1 MASSLPA
8 APAAATRH
16 FADDLRQRSDTALA
30 ALLRAR
36 PDLAAPSPSTLRSL
50 AARASSRTSLERA
63 LARADALTL
72 QVLETV
78 LALEPVFRAPPES
91 RGSRG
96 VPERSEDT
104 SWGGGAGGQPL
115 PGPLSTEVVSW
126 ALGGSADDRPR
137 VEAAVRLAVEQ
148 ALLWDARP
156 GSDVE
161 GGVGPASTG
170 PGTGPT
176 AALDLRT
183 TPGLDELL
191 GPNPAGLGPHLD
203 PVPDGLAEAV
213 GRSLGSTPDRSETAA
228 ALDTLLAGAPPGA
241 RTILDALAWG
251 PPVGVVPPAGSRPR
265 DAVNWLV
272 TEHLLVRSDARH
284 VVMPRLVGLALRG
297 GHTHREPH
305 TRAPELQGRAVHTAT
320 VDAEAASAALEL
332 VRRVRVLRQY
342 WDGHPPSVLRAG
354 GLGVRDLRR
363 VAGQLETDE
372 RATAFVIEVAALAGL
387 VRDDG
392 DAPPSYVPTVTDWDD
407 LDDATRWARLVE
419 AWLASRRAPWLVGSR
434 DDKGALRAPLS
445 PDLQRP
451 WVPRLRNG
459 VLGVLAAGSAEDTV
473 LAPAPGAVVEVLT
486 WHTPRS
492 APPASAVE
500 GLLAE
505 AEWLGVTGAG
515 ALSTPGRALLPG
527 VAPLPAV
534 PDTHVTWVTHRS
546 DRSGVSR
553 PGDVAAALRAVLPHE
568 VDEILLQGD
577 LTGIV
582 PGRPTRELARLLE
595 RSTDIESRGAAT
607 TVRFSP
613 ASVTRALDQGE
624 TADGLLDELSHR
636 SPVPVPQ
643 PLDYL
648 VRDTARR
655 HGAVRVG
662 SASSYLRAADATV
675 LAGLEHDPTLVSL
688 GLVRLAPTVLAAS
701 VPAATL
707 HETLRSRGLVSA
719 LEGPDGQVLVA
730 RRGVTGRAMP
740 APRSAAA
747 IRMGSGSDVATR
759 TPDPEA
765 LVAELRAVETAA
777 RAGARARA
785 DAAEVARSVTTS
797 GGGIP
802 LRGYRV
808 VGSQLNRVSTPEAP
822 PDRTRP
828 LEPPAP
834 PAPTNGS
841 AAGTATPGAGPDNPQ
856 DDDPGTQHPA
866 DGLALL
872 RDALRDGSTVIVEV
886 AGHTGRLERRELKP
900 LNLDGGRLRAL
911 DPDREAELTIAVH
924 RIASVLPTSSTP

>member
-63 LARADALTL
+63 LARVDALTL
-72 QVLETV
+72 QVLEAV
-78 LALEPVFRAPPES
+78 LALEPVFRP
-91 RGSRG
+91 
-96 VPERSEDT
+96 VPERSGPREAQETPPDEAT
-104 SWGGGAGGQPL
+104 GTAPL
-115 PGPLSTEVVSW
+115 AGPLSVDVVTW
-126 ALGGSADDRPR
+126 ALGGSAEDLPR
-137 VEAAVRLAVEQ
+137 VVAAVGLAVEQ
-148 ALLWDARP
+148 ALLWDA
-156 GSDVE
+156 
-161 GGVGPASTG
+161 GGQHG
-170 PGTGPT
+170 

-183 TPGLDELL
+183 VPGLDELL

-203 PVPDGLAEAV
+203 PVPDGLPEAV
-213 GRSLGSTPDRSETAA
+213 GHALGSAPGRTETAV
-228 ALDTLLAGAPPGA
+228 ALDKLLAQAPPGA
-241 RTILDALAWG
+241 RAILDALAWG

-272 TEHLLVRSDARH
+272 TAHLLVRSDARH
-284 VVMPRLVGLALRG
+284 VVLPRLVGLALRD
-297 GHTHREPH
+297 GHTHREPR
-305 TRAPELQGRAVHTAT
+305 TLPPEPQGRAVHTTTA
-320 VDAEAASAALEL
+320 DAEAASAALEL
-332 VRRVRVLRQY
+332 VRRVRLLRQA
-342 WDGHPPSVLRAG
+342 WDENPPSVLRAG

-363 VAGQLETDE
+363 VATQLETDE
-372 RATAFVIEVAALAGL
+372 QATAFVVEVAALAGL

-407 LDDATRWARLVE
+407 LDDAARWARLVE
-419 AWLASRRAPWLVGSR
+419 AWLVSRRAPWLVGSR

-451 WVPRLRNG
+451 WVPRLRAG
-459 VLGVLAAGSAEDTV
+459 VLGVLAGEPAGDTV
-473 LAPAPGAVVEVLT
+473 VAPASEAVVEVLT

-492 APPASAVE
+492 IPPASAVE

-515 ALSTPGRALLPG
+515 ALSTPGRALVLSRPDG
-527 VAPLPAV
+527 SDAQVAPVNRASDPSGDGGPA
-534 PDTHVTWVTHRS
+534 
-546 DRSGVSR
+546 G
-553 PGDVAAALRAVLPHE
+553 ALRAVLPHE

-582 PGRPTRELARLLE
+582 PGRPSRDLARLLD
-595 RSTDIESRGAAT
+595 RSTDVESRGAAT

-624 TADGLLDELSHR
+624 TADGMLDELAHR

-643 PLDYL
+643 PLEYL
-648 VRDTARR
+648 IRDTARR

-662 SASSYLRAADATV
+662 AASSYLRAADATV
-675 LAGLEHDPTLVSL
+675 LAGLEHDPTLVGL
-688 GLVRLAPTVLAAS
+688 NLVRLAPTVLAAS

-707 HETLRSRGLVSA
+707 HEALRKRGLVSA
-719 LEGPDGQVLVA
+719 LEGSDGRVLVA
-730 RRGVTGRAMP
+730 RKGVTGRAMP

-747 IRMGSGSDVATR
+747 IRTGTGSDVAGR
-759 TPDPEA
+759 APDPEA
-765 LVAELRAVETAA
+765 LVAELRAVEDAA

-785 DAAEVARSVTTS
+785 DAAEVARSVATS
-797 GGGIP
+797 GGGVP
-802 LRGYRV
+802 MRGYRV
-808 VGSQLNRVSTPEAP
+808 VAGVPSTEPKREGPRPGALEPLAAADAPRLDRAVTPVPAIGTDP
-822 PDRTRP
+822 PD
-828 LEPPAP
+828 
-834 PAPTNGS
+834 
-841 AAGTATPGAGPDNPQ
+841 
-856 DDDPGTQHPA
+856 DDAGTQHPA

-924 RIASVLPTSSTP
+924 RIAAVLPTSPAP

>member
-16 FADDLRQRSDTALA
+16 FADDLRQRSDSALA

-72 QVLETV
+72 QVLEAV
-78 LALEPVFRAPPES
+78 LALEPVFSPRPDAA
-91 RGSRG
+91 GS
-96 VPERSEDT
+96 
-104 SWGGGAGGQPL
+104 PL
-115 PGPLSTEVVSW
+115 PGPLSTTVVTW
-126 ALGGSADDRPR
+126 ALGGSAEDRPR
-137 VEAAVRLAVEQ
+137 VEAAVQQAVEQ
-148 ALLWDARP
+148 ALLWDA
-156 GSDVE
+156 GTASDVE
-161 GGVGPASTG
+161 EAAPLDPGAAPAA
-170 PGTGPT
+170 P
-176 AALDLRT
+176 LDLRT
-183 TPGLDELL
+183 VPGLDELL
-191 GPNPAGLGPHLD
+191 GPNPAGLGPHVE
-203 PVPDGLAEAV
+203 PVPAGLSDAV
-213 GRSLGSTPDRSETAA
+213 GHTLGSGSESGSVADRSATVA
-228 ALDTLLAGAPPGA
+228 ALDALLTGAPPGVRA
-241 RTILDALAWG
+241 ILDALTWG
-251 PPVGVVPPAGSRPR
+251 PPVGVVPAAGTRPR

-272 TEHLLVRSDARH
+272 TQHLLIRSDARH
-284 VVMPRLVGLALRG
+284 VVLPRLVGLALRA
-297 GHTHREPH
+297 GHTHRAPS
-305 TRAPELQGRAVHTAT
+305 TRPPRPQGTAVQTAT
-320 VDAEAASAALEL
+320 ADAEAASAALEL
-332 VRRVRVLRQY
+332 VRRVRLLRQS
-342 WDGHPPSVLRAG
+342 WDDSPPSVLRAG

-363 VAGQLETDE
+363 VASQLETDE
-372 RATAFVIEVAALAGL
+372 RAAAFVIEIAALAGL

-392 DAPPSYVPTVTDWDD
+392 DAPPSYVPTVTGWDD

-419 AWLASRRAPWLVGSR
+419 AWLTSRRAPWLVGSR

-451 WVPRLRNG
+451 WVPRLRDG
-459 VLGVLAAGSAEDTV
+459 VLGVLTSEPAGDSV
-473 LAPAPGAVVEVLT
+473 LAPTPAALVEVLT

-492 APPASAVE
+492 VPPASAVE

-515 ALSTPGRALLPG
+515 ALSTPGRYVLDSSPG
-527 VAPLPAV
+527 IRLAE
-534 PDTHVTWVTHRS
+534 
-546 DRSGVSR
+546 
-553 PGDVAAALRAVLPHE
+553 ALRAVLPHE

-582 PGRPTRELARLLE
+582 PGRPSRELARLLE
-595 RSTDIESRGAAT
+595 RVTDIESRGAAT

-643 PLDYL
+643 PLEYL

-675 LAGLEHDPTLVSL
+675 LAGLEHDPTLV
-688 GLVRLAPTVLAAS
+688 GMNLVRLAPTVLAAS

-707 HETLRSRGLVSA
+707 HEALRNRGLVSA
-719 LEGPDGQVLVA
+719 LEGPDGRVLVI

-747 IRMGSGSDVATR
+747 IRMGAGSDVATR
-759 TPDPEA
+759 APDPEA
-765 LVAELRAVETAA
+765 LVADLRAVEVAA

-785 DAAEVARSVTTS
+785 DAAEVARSVTAS
-797 GGGIP
+797 DGIP

-808 VGSQLNRVSTPEAP
+808 VGRQSPAEPTP
-822 PDRTRP
+822 RP
-828 LEPPAP
+828 GSPLTAP
-834 PAPTNGS
+834 PAALTPAAPAAPAAPTAPPSTNG
-841 AAGTATPGAGPDNPQ
+841 AAP
-856 DDDPGTQHPA
+856 DDDAGTQHPA

-924 RIASVLPTSSTP
+924 RIASVLPTSSTK

>member
-8 APAAATRH
+8 APASATRH

-72 QVLETV
+72 QVLEAV
-78 LALEPVFRAPPES
+78 LALEPVFRAPP
-91 RGSRG
+91 G
-96 VPERSEDT
+96 P
-104 SWGGGAGGQPL
+104 GAL
-115 PGPLSTEVVSW
+115 GPEVVTR
-126 ALGGSADDRPR
+126 ALGGAVDDR
-137 VEAAVRLAVEQ
+137 AAVEEAVHLAVEH
-148 ALLWDARP
+148 ALLWDA
-156 GSDVE
+156 GE
-161 GGVGPASTG
+161 GTGPASS
-170 PGTGPT
+170 P
-176 AALDLRT
+176 DLRT
-183 TPGLDELL
+183 SPGLDELL
-191 GPNPAGLGPHLD
+191 GPNPAGLGPHID

-213 GRSLGSTPDRSETAA
+213 ARALGPAPASAGPTGTGA
-228 ALDTLLAGAPPGA
+228 ALDALLAEAPGGA
-241 RTILDALAWG
+241 RAILDALAWG
-251 PPVGVVPPAGSRPR
+251 PPVGVVPAAGTRPR

-272 TEHLLVRSDARH
+272 TAHLLVRSDARH
-284 VVMPRLVGLALRG
+284 VVLPRLVGLALRD
-297 GHTHREPH
+297 GHTHRAPR
-305 TRAPELQGRAVHTAT
+305 TRAPEPQGRSVPRATA
-320 VDAEAASAALEL
+320 DAEAASAALEL
-332 VRRVRVLRQY
+332 VRRVRVLRGS
-342 WDGHPPSVLRAG
+342 WDENPPSVLRAG

-363 VAGQLETDE
+363 LAAQLETDE
-372 RATAFVIEVAALAGL
+372 PGAAFVVEVAALAGL

-392 DAPPSYVPTVTDWDD
+392 EAPPSYVPTVTDWDD
-407 LDDATRWARLVE
+407 LDDAARWARLVE

-451 WVPRLRNG
+451 WVPRLRDS
-459 VLGVLAAGSAEDTV
+459 VLGVLAAGRDGENV
-473 LAPAPGAVVEVLT
+473 LAPTAGAVVDVLT

-492 APPASAVE
+492 VPPASAVE

-505 AEWLGVTGAG
+505 VEWLGVTGAG
-515 ALSTPGRALLPG
+515 ALSAPGRALLP
-527 VAPLPAV
+527 ADP
-534 PDTHVTWVTHRS
+534 
-546 DRSGVSR
+546 SR
-553 PGDVAAALRAVLPHE
+553 PADVAGALRAVLPHE

-582 PGRPTRELARLLE
+582 PGRPSRELARLLE
-595 RSTDIESRGAAT
+595 RAADVESRGAAT

-624 TADGLLDELSHR
+624 TADGLLDELAHR

-643 PLDYL
+643 PLEYL

-662 SASSYLRAADATV
+662 SASAYLRAADATV
-675 LAGLEHDPTLVSL
+675 LAGLEHDPSLVGL

-701 VPAATL
+701 VPAAAL
-707 HETLRSRGLVSA
+707 HEALRSRGLVSA
-719 LEGPDGQVLVA
+719 LEGPDGRVLVA

-759 TPDPEA
+759 APDPEA
-765 LVAELRAVETAA
+765 LVAELRAVESAA

-785 DAAEVARSVTTS
+785 DAAEVAHSVTTS

-808 VGSQLNRVSTPEAP
+808 VPGRPAGTGTAEEVTSGPAWQAP
-822 PDRTRP
+822 PR
-828 LEPPAP
+828 
-834 PAPTNGS
+834 PTNGS
-841 AAGTATPGAGPDNPQ
+841 LPVTPTAGAPSADRDPGPE
-856 DDDPGTQHPA
+856 DDDAGTQHPA

>member
-50 AARASSRTSLERA
+50 AARASSRASLERA

-72 QVLETV
+72 QILEAV
-78 LALEPVFRAPPES
+78 LALEPVLRPP
-91 RGSRG
+91 
-96 VPERSEDT
+96 
-104 SWGGGAGGQPL
+104 
-115 PGPLSTEVVSW
+115 PGPQAPQEVAERGADPSRMGRPLDADVVTW
-126 ALGGSADDRPR
+126 ALGGSPEDRAL
-137 VEAAVRLAVEQ
+137 VEPAVRSAVEQ
-148 ALLWDARP
+148 ALLWDA
-156 GSDVE
+156 GGE
-161 GGVGPASTG
+161 GGVSA
-170 PGTGPT
+170 
-176 AALDLRT
+176 DLRT
-183 TPGLDELL
+183 APGLDELL

-203 PVPDGLAEAV
+203 PVPDGLSEAV
-213 GRSLGSTPDRSETAA
+213 GHALRSAAGGSETAA
-228 ALDTLLAGAPPGA
+228 ALDALLAGAPPGA
-241 RTILDALAWG
+241 RAILDALAWG
-251 PPVGVVPPAGSRPR
+251 PPVGVVPPAGTRPR

-284 VVMPRLVGLALRG
+284 VVLPRLVGLALRD

-305 TRAPELQGRAVHTAT
+305 IRPPVPQGRAVPTAT

-332 VRRVRVLRQY
+332 VRRIRLLRQT
-342 WDGHPPSVLRAG
+342 WDESPPPVLRAG

-363 VAGQLETDE
+363 VATLLETDE
-372 RATAFVIEVAALAGL
+372 RATAFLVEVAALAGL

-392 DAPPSYVPTVTDWDD
+392 DTPPSYVPTVTDWDD
-407 LDDATRWARLVE
+407 LDDADRWAQLVE
-419 AWLASRRAPWLVGSR
+419 AWLSSRRAPWLVGSR

-459 VLGVLAAGSAEDTV
+459 VLEVLASDPAGDTV
-473 LAPAPGAVVEVLT
+473 LAPTTEAVVEVLT

-492 APPASAVE
+492 VPPASAVE

-515 ALSTPGRALLPG
+515 ALSTPGRTLLA
-527 VAPLPAV
+527 APSDV
-534 PDTHVTWVTHRS
+534 PDPQVTRVMTPAS
-546 DRSGVSR
+546 ETSAGG
-553 PGDVAAALRAVLPHE
+553 PAAALRAVLPHE

-582 PGRPTRELARLLE
+582 PGRPSRELARLLE

-624 TADGLLDELSHR
+624 TADGMLDELAHR

-643 PLDYL
+643 PLEYL
-648 VRDTARR
+648 IRDTARR

-662 SASSYLRAADATV
+662 TASSYLRAADATV
-675 LAGLEHDPTLVSL
+675 LAGLEHDPTLVGM

-707 HETLRSRGLVSA
+707 HESLRKRGLVSA
-719 LEGPDGQVLVA
+719 LEGPDGRVLVA

-747 IRMGSGSDVATR
+747 IRTGAGSDVGTR
-759 TPDPEA
+759 APDPEA
-765 LVAELRAVETAA
+765 LVAELRAVEDAA
-777 RAGARARA
+777 LAGARARA
-785 DAAEVARSVTTS
+785 DAAEVARAVSSS

-808 VGSQLNRVSTPEAP
+808 IGSVPHRAGTE
-822 PDRTRP
+822 RP
-828 LEPPAP
+828 RQGALEPL
-834 PAPTNGS
+834 S
-841 AAGTATPGAGPDNPQ
+841 AADEPALDRPPTPTATPGADLLDGDA
-856 DDDPGTQHPA
+856 GTQHPA

-911 DPDREAELTIAVH
+911 DPNREAELTIAVH

>member
-36 PDLAAPSPSTLRSL
+36 PDLATPSPSTLRSL

-72 QVLETV
+72 QVLEAV
-78 LALEPVFRAPPES
+78 LALEPVFRPLPES
-91 RGSRG
+91 RD
-96 VPERSEDT
+96 PQPD
-104 SWGGGAGGQPL
+104 AGGSPL
-115 PGPLSTEVVSW
+115 PGPLSTEVITW
-126 ALGGSADDRPR
+126 ALGGSPADRPR
-137 VEAAVRLAVEQ
+137 VEKAIHRAIEQ
-148 ALLWDARP
+148 ALLWDTR
-156 GSDVE
+156 
-161 GGVGPASTG
+161 GGYDAAPAA
-170 PGTGPT
+170 P
-176 AALDLRT
+176 LDLRT
-183 TPGLDELL
+183 VPGLDELL

-203 PVPDGLAEAV
+203 PVPEGLPDAV
-213 GRSLGSTPDRSETAA
+213 GHALGAAPDRTTTAA
-228 ALDTLLAGAPPGA
+228 ALNRLLAGAPPGA
-241 RTILDALAWG
+241 RAILDALAWG
-251 PPVGVVPPAGSRPR
+251 PPVGVVPAAGTRPR

-272 TEHLLVRSDARH
+272 TEHLLVRSNARH
-284 VVMPRLVGLALRG
+284 VVLPRMVGLVLRD
-297 GHTHREPH
+297 GHTHREPR
-305 TRAPELQGRAVHTAT
+305 TLPPEPQGRTVHTAT
-320 VDAEAASAALEL
+320 ADAEAASAALEL
-332 VRRVRVLRQY
+332 VRRVRLLRQS
-342 WDGHPPSVLRAG
+342 WDQNPPSVLRAG
-354 GLGVRDLRR
+354 GLGVRDLRK
-363 VAGQLETDE
+363 VAAQLETDE
-372 RATAFVIEVAALAGL
+372 RAAAFVVEVAALAGL

-407 LDDATRWARLVE
+407 LDDAARWARLVE

-459 VLGVLAAGSAEDTV
+459 VLRVLAAAPAGDTV
-473 LAPAPGAVVEVLT
+473 LAPTPEAVVEVLT

-492 APPASAVE
+492 VPPASAVE

-515 ALSTPGRALLPG
+515 ALSTPGRTLLPD
-527 VAPLPAV
+527 VSE
-534 PDTHVTWVTHRS
+534 TQVTPVTRTS
-546 DRSGVSR
+546 DRS
-553 PGDVAAALRAVLPHE
+553 PGDLAAALRAVLPHE

-582 PGRPTRELARLLE
+582 PGRPSRELARLLE
-595 RSTDIESRGAAT
+595 RATDIESRGAAT

-624 TADGLLDELSHR
+624 TADGMLDELAHR

-643 PLDYL
+643 PLEYL
-648 VRDTARR
+648 IRDTARR

-675 LAGLEHDPTLVSL
+675 LAGLEHDPTLVGL

-707 HETLRSRGLVSA
+707 HEALRNRGLVSA
-719 LEGPDGQVLVA
+719 LEGPDGRVLVA

-740 APRSAAA
+740 APRSASA
-747 IRMGSGSDVATR
+747 IRMGSAADAVTR
-759 TPDPEA
+759 TPDPET
-765 LVAELRAVETAA
+765 LVAELRAVEEAA

-785 DAAEVARSVTTS
+785 DAAEVAHSVTSS
-797 GGGIP
+797 GGGVP

-808 VGSQLNRVSTPEAP
+808 VGSRPRTEITAVEQLPGTRPSTSSGTPEP
-822 PDRTRP
+822 
-828 LEPPAP
+828 PPAANE
-834 PAPTNGS
+834 PAPAS
-841 AAGTATPGAGPDNPQ
+841 AESTGVETLDEDA
-856 DDDPGTQHPA
+856 GTQHPA

-872 RDALRDGSTVIVEV
+872 RDALRDGSTVIIEV
-886 AGHTGRLERRELKP
+886 AGHTGQLERRELKP

-911 DPDREAELTIAVH
+911 DPNREAELTIAVH

>member
-1 MASSLPA
+1 MDRPNFGPGNPRSIVRMASSLPA
-8 APAAATRH
+8 SPAAATRH

-72 QVLETV
+72 QVLEAV
-78 LALEPVFRAPPES
+78 LALEPVFRTLPDA
-91 RGSRG
+91 G
-96 VPERSEDT
+96 RS
-104 SWGGGAGGQPL
+104 PL
-115 PGPLSTEVVSW
+115 PGLLSTEVITW
-126 ALGGSADDRPR
+126 ALGGSTADRPL
-137 VEAAVRLAVEQ
+137 VEAAVHQAVEH
-148 ALLWDARP
+148 ALLWDT
-156 GSDVE
+156 S
-161 GGVGPASTG
+161 GGYDAGAD
-170 PGTGPT
+170 

-183 TPGLDELL
+183 VPGLDELL

-203 PVPDGLAEAV
+203 PVPDGLPEAV
-213 GRSLGSTPDRSETAA
+213 GHVLGSAPGRTETAA
-228 ALDTLLAGAPPGA
+228 ALDTLLTGAPPGA
-241 RTILDALAWG
+241 RAILDALAWG
-251 PPVGVVPPAGSRPR
+251 PPVGVVPAAGTRPR

-284 VVMPRLVGLALRG
+284 VVLPRMVGLALRD
-297 GHTHREPH
+297 GHTHRRPRTRPPEP
-305 TRAPELQGRAVHTAT
+305 QGRTVLTAT
-320 VDAEAASAALEL
+320 ADAEAASAALEL
-332 VRRVRVLRQY
+332 VRRVRLLRQS
-342 WDGHPPSVLRAG
+342 WDENPPSVLRAG

-363 VAGQLETDE
+363 VAVQLETDE
-372 RATAFVIEVAALAGL
+372 QATAFVVEVAALAGL

-407 LDDATRWARLVE
+407 LDDAARWTRLVE
-419 AWLASRRAPWLVGSR
+419 AWLVSRRAPWLVGSR

-459 VLGVLAAGSAEDTV
+459 VLGVLAPEPAGDTV
-473 LAPAPGAVVEVLT
+473 LAPTPEAVVEVLT

-492 APPASAVE
+492 VPPASAVG

-505 AEWLGVTGAG
+505 TEWLGVTGAG
-515 ALSTPGRALLPG
+515 ALSTPGRALVQGDP
-527 VAPLPAV
+527 
-534 PDTHVTWVTHRS
+534 
-546 DRSGVSR
+546 
-553 PGDVAAALRAVLPHE
+553 PGDPAAALRAVLPHE

-582 PGRPTRELARLLE
+582 PGRPSRELARLLE

-624 TADGLLDELSHR
+624 TADGMLDELAHR

-643 PLDYL
+643 PLEYL

-675 LAGLEHDPTLVSL
+675 LAGLEHDPTLVGL

-701 VPAATL
+701 VPAAAL
-707 HETLRSRGLVSA
+707 HEALRKRGLVSA
-719 LEGPDGQVLVA
+719 LEGPDGRVLVA

-740 APRSAAA
+740 APRSATA
-747 IRMGSGSDVATR
+747 IRMGSASDVATR
-759 TPDPEA
+759 APDPET
-765 LVAELRAVETAA
+765 LVAELRAVEEAA

-785 DAAEVARSVTTS
+785 DAAEVAHSVTAS

-808 VGSQLNRVSTPEAP
+808 VGSRPRAGITAVEQLSATPDVAPEPPTPE
-822 PDRTRP
+822 T
-828 LEPPAP
+828 EPAP
-834 PAPTNGS
+834 AGAPAS
-841 AAGTATPGAGPDNPQ
+841 ADTAGAEALDE
-856 DDDPGTQHPA
+856 DPGTQHPA

-872 RDALRDGSTVIVEV
+872 RDALRDGSTVIVEM

>member
-8 APAAATRH
+8 APAATTRH

-72 QVLETV
+72 QVLEAV
-78 LALEPVFRAPPES
+78 LALEPVFRAPP
-91 RGSRG
+91 
-96 VPERSEDT
+96 
-104 SWGGGAGGQPL
+104 GGADAGGPPL
-115 PGPLSTEVVSW
+115 PGPLSPEVVTW
-126 ALGGSADDRPR
+126 ALGGSADDRSL
-137 VEAAVRLAVEQ
+137 VEAAVHRAVEQ
-148 ALLWDARP
+148 ALLWD
-156 GSDVE
+156 
-161 GGVGPASTG
+161 GGPDADQGPDQG
-170 PGTGPT
+170 P
-176 AALDLRT
+176 DLRT
-183 TPGLDELL
+183 SPGLDELL
-191 GPNPAGLGPHLD
+191 GPNPAGLGPHVE

-213 GRSLGSTPDRSETAA
+213 GRSLGSAPGRAA
-228 ALDTLLAGAPPGA
+228 TDATLGTLLADAPGGA
-241 RTILDALAWG
+241 RAILDALAWG

-272 TEHLLVRSDARH
+272 TAHLLVRSDARH
-284 VVMPRLVGLALRG
+284 VVLPRLVGLALRG
-297 GHTHREPH
+297 GHTHRTPH
-305 TRAPELQGRAVHTAT
+305 TRPPEPQGRTVPTAT
-320 VDAEAASAALEL
+320 ADAEAASAALEL
-332 VRRVRVLRQY
+332 VRRVRLLRQS
-342 WDGHPPSVLRAG
+342 WDDSPSSVLRAG

-363 VAGQLETDE
+363 IAAQLEADE
-372 RATAFVIEVAALAGL
+372 PATAFVVEVAALAGL

-392 DAPPSYVPTVTDWDD
+392 EAPPSYVPTVTDWDD
-407 LDDATRWARLVE
+407 LDDAARWARLAG
-419 AWLASRRAPWLVGSR
+419 AWLTARRAPWLVGSR

-451 WVPRLRNG
+451 WVPRLRHS
-459 VLGVLAAGSAEDTV
+459 VLGVLAAARGADAV
-473 LAPAPGAVVEVLT
+473 LAPTPGAVVEVLT

-492 APPASAVE
+492 VPPASAVE

-515 ALSTPGRALLPG
+515 ALSAPGLALLEHDAPADGTAGGPG
-527 VAPLPAV
+527 AAEPP
-534 PDTHVTWVTHRS
+534 
-546 DRSGVSR
+546 
-553 PGDVAAALRAVLPHE
+553 DVAGVLRAVLPHE

-582 PGRPTRELARLLE
+582 PGRPSRELARLLE
-595 RSTDIESRGAAT
+595 RSTDVESRGAAT

-624 TADGLLDELSHR
+624 TADGLLDELAHR

-643 PLDYL
+643 PLEYL

-662 SASSYLRAADATV
+662 SASAYLRAADATV
-675 LAGLEHDPTLVSL
+675 LAGLEHDPSLAGL

-701 VPAATL
+701 VPAAAL
-707 HETLRSRGLVSA
+707 HEALRSRGLVSA
-719 LEGPDGQVLVA
+719 LEGPDGRVLVA

-747 IRMGSGSDVATR
+747 IRMGSAADVATR
-759 TPDPEA
+759 APDPEA
-765 LVAELRAVETAA
+765 LVAELRAVEAAA

-785 DAAEVARSVTTS
+785 DAAEVAHSVAPP
-797 GGGIP
+797 GPVP

-808 VGSQLNRVSTPEAP
+808 VS
-822 PDRTRP
+822 
-828 LEPPAP
+828 PAVP
-834 PAPTNGS
+834 VTADEVTV
-841 AAGTATPGAGPDNPQ
+841 TATAPGPPSAPEPAGPAGPAELL
-856 DDDPGTQHPA
+856 DDDAGTQHPA

-872 RDALRDGSTVIVEV
+872 RDALRDGSTVIIEV

-924 RIASVLPTSSTP
+924 RIASVLPTTTTP

>member
-72 QVLETV
+72 QVLEAV
-78 LALEPVFRAPPES
+78 LALEPVL
-91 RGSRG
+91 G
-96 VPERSEDT
+96 
-104 SWGGGAGGQPL
+104 PL
-115 PGPLSTEVVSW
+115 PGPLSTEVVTR
-126 ALGGSADDRPR
+126 ALGGSTADLPR
-137 VEAAVRLAVEQ
+137 VESAIHQTVEQ
-148 ALLWDARP
+148 ALLWNA
-156 GSDVE
+156 E
-161 GGVGPASTG
+161 GATP
-170 PGTGPT
+170 
-176 AALDLRT
+176 LDLRT
-183 TPGLDELL
+183 VPGLDELL

-203 PVPDGLAEAV
+203 PVPEGLTEAV
-213 GRSLGSTPDRSETAA
+213 GQALGAAPGRARTAA
-228 ALDTLLAGAPPGA
+228 ALDKLLAGAPPGA
-241 RTILDALAWG
+241 RAILDALAWG

-284 VVMPRLVGLALRG
+284 VVLPRMVGLALRD
-297 GHTHREPH
+297 GHTHREP
-305 TRAPELQGRAVHTAT
+305 RILPPEPQGRTVQTAT
-320 VDAEAASAALEL
+320 ADAEAASAALEL
-332 VRRVRVLRQY
+332 VRRVRLLRQS
-342 WDGHPPSVLRAG
+342 WDENPPSVLRAG
-354 GLGVRDLRR
+354 GLGVRDLRK
-363 VAGQLETDE
+363 VAAQLEADE
-372 RATAFVIEVAALAGL
+372 RATAFVVEVAALAGL

-407 LDDATRWARLVE
+407 LDDAARWARLVE

-459 VLGVLAAGSAEDTV
+459 VLGVLADAPAGDTV
-473 LAPAPGAVVEVLT
+473 LAPTPEAVVEVLT

-492 APPASAVE
+492 VPPASAVE

-515 ALSTPGRALLPG
+515 ALSTPGRALLAAG
-527 VAPLPAV
+527 
-534 PDTHVTWVTHRS
+534 S
-546 DRSGVSR
+546 
-553 PGDVAAALRAVLPHE
+553 DVAAELRAVLPHE

-582 PGRPTRELARLLE
+582 PGRPSRELARLLE
-595 RSTDIESRGAAT
+595 RATDIESRGAAT

-624 TADGLLDELSHR
+624 TADGMLDELAHR

-643 PLDYL
+643 PLEYL

-675 LAGLEHDPTLVSL
+675 LAGLEHDPTLSGL

-701 VPAATL
+701 VPAAAL
-707 HETLRSRGLVSA
+707 HEALRSRGLVSA
-719 LEGPDGQVLVA
+719 LEGPDGRVLVA

-747 IRMGSGSDVATR
+747 IRMGATADVATR
-759 TPDPEA
+759 TPDPET
-765 LVAELRAVETAA
+765 LVAELRAVEEAA

-785 DAAEVARSVTTS
+785 DAAEVARSVSTS

-808 VGSQLNRVSTPEAP
+808 VESRPRAGITSVEQLPGVPAASAPSTPTPADE
-822 PDRTRP
+822 
-828 LEPPAP
+828 PAP
-834 PAPTNGS
+834 APAATS
-841 AAGTATPGAGPDNPQ
+841 ADGADVEAL
-856 DDDPGTQHPA
+856 DEDAGTQHPA

-872 RDALRDGSTVIVEV
+872 RDALRDGSTVIIEV
-886 AGHTGRLERRELKP
+886 AGHTGKLERRELKP

>member
-63 LARADALTL
+63 LARSDALTL
-72 QVLETV
+72 QVLEAV
-78 LALEPVFRAPPES
+78 LALEPVFGLPSGPTDES
-91 RGSRG
+91 SGGS
-96 VPERSEDT
+96 
-104 SWGGGAGGQPL
+104 PL
-115 PGPLSTEVVSW
+115 AGPLSAAVVTW
-126 ALGGSADDRPR
+126 ALGGTAEDGPR
-137 VEAAVRLAVEQ
+137 VDAAVRRAVEQ
-148 ALLWDARP
+148 ALLWDA
-156 GSDVE
+156 
-161 GGVGPASTG
+161 GGEY
-170 PGTGPT
+170 GTT
-176 AALDLRT
+176 LDLRT
-183 TPGLDELL
+183 VPGLDELL

-203 PVPDGLAEAV
+203 PVPAGLTEAV
-213 GRSLGSTPDRSETAA
+213 GHALGSATGRAETAA
-228 ALDTLLAGAPPGA
+228 ALGALLTEAPPGA
-241 RTILDALAWG
+241 RAILDALAWG
-251 PPVGVVPPAGSRPR
+251 PPVGVVPPAGTRPR

-284 VVMPRLVGLALRG
+284 VVLPRLVGLALRD
-297 GHTHREPH
+297 GHTHREPR
-305 TRAPELQGRAVHTAT
+305 TLPPEPQGRAVPTAT
-320 VDAEAASAALEL
+320 ADAEAASAALEL
-332 VRRVRVLRQY
+332 VRRVRLLRQS
-342 WDGHPPSVLRAG
+342 WDESPPSVLRAG

-363 VAGQLETDE
+363 VAAQLETDE
-372 RATAFVIEVAALAGL
+372 RATAFVVEVAALAGL

-392 DAPPSYVPTVTDWDD
+392 EAPPSYVPTVTDWDE
-407 LDDATRWARLVE
+407 LDDAARWARLVE

-459 VLGVLAAGSAEDTV
+459 VLGVLAAEPSGGTV
-473 LAPAPGAVVEVLT
+473 LAPAPEDVVEVLT

-492 APPASAVE
+492 VPPAAAVE
-500 GLLAE
+500 GLLIE

-515 ALSTPGRALLPG
+515 ALSTPGRALLTEG
-527 VAPLPAV
+527 NDPAE
-534 PDTHVTWVTHRS
+534 
-546 DRSGVSR
+546 
-553 PGDVAAALRAVLPHE
+553 ALRAVLPHE

-582 PGRPTRELARLLE
+582 PGRPSRGLARLLE

-624 TADGLLDELSHR
+624 TADGMLDELAHR

-643 PLDYL
+643 PLEYL

-662 SASSYLRAADATV
+662 TASSYLRAADATV
-675 LAGLEHDPTLVSL
+675 LAGLEHDPTLVGL

-701 VPAATL
+701 VPAAAL
-707 HETLRSRGLVSA
+707 HEALRKRGLVSA
-719 LEGPDGQVLVA
+719 LEGPDGRVLVA

-747 IRMGSGSDVATR
+747 IRMGSVAASEVVDR
-759 TPDPEA
+759 APDPEA
-765 LVAELRAVETAA
+765 LVADLRAVEDAA

-785 DAAEVARSVTTS
+785 DAAEVARSVSTS

-808 VGSQLNRVSTPEAP
+808 VSAVPPSPEPSVA
-822 PDRTRP
+822 RP
-828 LEPPAP
+828 RQGALEPLAAADAPSLDRPVTPTPAI
-834 PAPTNGS
+834 
-841 AAGTATPGAGPDNPQ
+841 GADAL
-856 DDDPGTQHPA
+856 DEDPGTQHPA

-872 RDALRDGSTVIVEV
+872 RDALRDGTTVIVEV

>member
-16 FADDLRQRSDTALA
+16 FADDLRQRSDTALV

-63 LARADALTL
+63 LARVDALTL
-72 QVLETV
+72 QVLEAV
-78 LALEPVFRAPPES
+78 LALEPVFRRPPEPPGEAAS
-91 RGSRG
+91 AGS
-96 VPERSEDT
+96 
-104 SWGGGAGGQPL
+104 PL
-115 PGPLSTEVVSW
+115 AGPLSVDVVTW
-126 ALGGSADDRPR
+126 ALGGSAEDRPR
-137 VEAAVRLAVEQ
+137 VDAAVRRAVEQ
-148 ALLWDARP
+148 ALLWDA
-156 GSDVE
+156 
-161 GGVGPASTG
+161 GGEYG
-170 PGTGPT
+170 

-183 TPGLDELL
+183 VPGLDELL

-213 GRSLGSTPDRSETAA
+213 GQALGSAAPGRAETAV
-228 ALDTLLAGAPPGA
+228 ALDALLAEAPPGA
-241 RTILDALAWG
+241 RAILDALAWG

-284 VVMPRLVGLALRG
+284 VVLPRLVGLALRA
-297 GHTHREPH
+297 GHTHRRPRTVPPEP
-305 TRAPELQGRAVHTAT
+305 QGRAVQAATA
-320 VDAEAASAALEL
+320 DAEAASAALEL
-332 VRRVRVLRQY
+332 VRRVRLLRQS
-342 WDGHPPSVLRAG
+342 WDENPPSVLRAG

-363 VAGQLETDE
+363 VATQLETDE
-372 RATAFVIEVAALAGL
+372 PAAAFVVEVAALAGL

-392 DAPPSYVPTVTDWDD
+392 EAPPSYVPTVTDWDE
-407 LDDATRWARLVE
+407 LDDAARWARLVE

-459 VLGVLAAGSAEDTV
+459 VLGVLAAEPAGDTV
-473 LAPAPGAVVEVLT
+473 LAPTPEAVVEVLT

-492 APPASAVE
+492 VPPAAAVE
-500 GLLAE
+500 GLLTE

-515 ALSTPGRALLPG
+515 ALSTPGRALLA
-527 VAPLPAV
+527 APSDLPD
-534 PDTHVTWVTHRS
+534 PQVTRTTYA
-546 DRSGVSR
+546 SGGTSAGG
-553 PGDVAAALRAVLPHE
+553 PAEALRAVLPHE

-577 LTGIV
+577 LTGMV
-582 PGRPTRELARLLE
+582 PGRPSRELARLLE

-624 TADGLLDELSHR
+624 TADGMLDELAHR

-643 PLDYL
+643 PLEYL

-662 SASSYLRAADATV
+662 TASSYLRAADATV
-675 LAGLEHDPTLVSL
+675 LAGLEHDPTLVGL
-688 GLVRLAPTVLAAS
+688 NLVRLAPTVLAAS
-701 VPAATL
+701 VPAAAL
-707 HETLRSRGLVSA
+707 HEALRKRGLVSA
-719 LEGPDGQVLVA
+719 LEGPDGRVLVT

-747 IRMGSGSDVATR
+747 IRMGTSAASDVVER

-765 LVAELRAVETAA
+765 LVAELRAVEDAA

-785 DAAEVARSVTTS
+785 DAAEVARSVSTS

-808 VGSQLNRVSTPEAP
+808 VGAVPRPDVAADRPRQGALEPLSAADAPSLNRPVTRAAAP
-822 PDRTRP
+822 DADA
-828 LEPPAP
+828 L
-834 PAPTNGS
+834 
-841 AAGTATPGAGPDNPQ
+841 AG
-856 DDDPGTQHPA
+856 DPGTQHPA

-872 RDALRDGSTVIVEV
+872 RDALRDGSTVIVEM

>member
-16 FADDLRQRSDTALA
+16 FADDLRQRSDTALV

-36 PDLAAPSPSTLRSL
+36 PDLATPSPSTLRSL

-72 QVLETV
+72 QVLEAV
-78 LALEPVFRAPPES
+78 LALEPVYRASPDA
-91 RGSRG
+91 GS
-96 VPERSEDT
+96 
-104 SWGGGAGGQPL
+104 PL
-115 PGPLSTEVVSW
+115 PGSLTTEVVNW
-126 ALGGSADDRPR
+126 ALGGSAEDRPR

-148 ALLWDARP
+148 ALLWDTGP
-156 GSDVE
+156 GSDIE
-161 GGVGPASTG
+161 GGAGAGATPAE
-170 PGTGPT
+170 PV
-176 AALDLRT
+176 DLRT
-183 TPGLDELL
+183 APGLDELL

-203 PVPDGLAEAV
+203 PVPGGLAEAV
-213 GRSLGSTPDRSETAA
+213 GYALGSESGRTRTAP
-228 ALDTLLAGAPPGA
+228 ALDALLAEAPPGA
-241 RTILDALAWG
+241 RAILDALAWG

-272 TEHLLVRSDARH
+272 TANLLVRSDARH
-284 VVMPRLVGLALRG
+284 VVMTRLVGLALRG
-297 GHTHREPH
+297 GHTHREPR
-305 TRAPELQGRAVHTAT
+305 TRPPEPEGRTVLAVTA
-320 VDAEAASAALEL
+320 DAEAASAALEL
-332 VRRVRVLRQY
+332 VRRVRVLRQS
-342 WDGHPPSVLRAG
+342 WDANPPSVLRAG

-363 VAGQLETDE
+363 VAAQLETDE
-372 RATAFVIEVAALAGL
+372 RATAFVVEVAALAGL

-392 DAPPSYVPTVTDWDD
+392 EAPPSYVPTVTDWDD
-407 LDDATRWARLVE
+407 LDDAARWARLVE

-434 DDKGALRAPLS
+434 DDKGALRPPLS

-459 VLGVLAAGSAEDTV
+459 VLGVLAAGPAGDTV
-473 LAPAPGAVVEVLT
+473 LAPTPAAVVDVLT
-486 WHTPRS
+486 WHTPR
-492 APPASAVE
+492 AVPPASAVE

-515 ALSTPGRALLPG
+515 ALSTPGRALLRIPHDEPH
-527 VAPLPAV
+527 A
-534 PDTHVTWVTHRS
+534 
-546 DRSGVSR
+546 
-553 PGDVAAALRAVLPHE
+553 PGDAAAALRAVLPHE

-582 PGRPTRELARLLE
+582 PGRPSRELARLLE

-613 ASVTRALDQGE
+613 ASVTRALDHGE

-643 PLDYL
+643 PLEYL

-701 VPAATL
+701 VPAAAL
-707 HETLRSRGLVSA
+707 HEILRSRGLVSA
-719 LEGPDGQVLVA
+719 LEGPDGRVLVA
-730 RRGVTGRAMP
+730 RRGVLGRAMP

-747 IRMGSGSDVATR
+747 IRTGSGSDIATR
-759 TPDPEA
+759 APDPEA
-765 LVAELRAVETAA
+765 LVAELRAVEAAA

-785 DAAEVARSVTTS
+785 DAAEVARSVSTS

-808 VGSQLNRVSTPEAP
+808 VAGRPGRTEITEVEQLTGTPVAP
-822 PDRTRP
+822 ERP
-828 LEPPAP
+828 TPTPA
-834 PAPTNGS
+834 S
-841 AAGTATPGAGPDNPQ
+841 AAPASADGPVVEALE
-856 DDDPGTQHPA
+856 DDPGTQHPA

>member
-1 MASSLPA
+1 MDRPNFGPGNPRSIVRMASSLPA

-63 LARADALTL
+63 LARSDALTL
-72 QVLETV
+72 QVLEAV
-78 LALEPVFRAPPES
+78 LALEPVFRLPSGPPEE
-91 RGSRG
+91 GS
-96 VPERSEDT
+96 
-104 SWGGGAGGQPL
+104 GGSPL
-115 PGPLSTEVVSW
+115 AGPLSAEVVTW
-126 ALGGSADDRPR
+126 ALGGSAEDRPR
-137 VEAAVRLAVEQ
+137 VDAAVRRAVEH
-148 ALLWDARP
+148 ALLWDA
-156 GSDVE
+156 
-161 GGVGPASTG
+161 GGEY
-170 PGTGPT
+170 GTT
-176 AALDLRT
+176 LDLRT
-183 TPGLDELL
+183 VPGLDELL

-203 PVPDGLAEAV
+203 PVPAGLTEAV
-213 GRSLGSTPDRSETAA
+213 GHALGSATGRTETAA
-228 ALDTLLAGAPPGA
+228 ALGSLLTEAPPGA
-241 RTILDALAWG
+241 RAILDALAWG
-251 PPVGVVPPAGSRPR
+251 PPVGVVPPAGTRPR

-284 VVMPRLVGLALRG
+284 VVLPRLVGLALRD
-297 GHTHREPH
+297 GHTHREPR
-305 TRAPELQGRAVHTAT
+305 TLPPEPHGRAVATAT
-320 VDAEAASAALEL
+320 ADAEAASAALEL
-332 VRRVRVLRQY
+332 VRRVRLLRQS
-342 WDGHPPSVLRAG
+342 WDESPPSVLRAG

-363 VAGQLETDE
+363 VAAQLETDE
-372 RATAFVIEVAALAGL
+372 QATAFVVEVAALAGL

-392 DAPPSYVPTVTDWDD
+392 EAPPSYVPTVTDWDD
-407 LDDATRWARLVE
+407 LDDAARWARLAE

-459 VLGVLAAGSAEDTV
+459 VLGVLAAEPAGGTV
-473 LAPAPGAVVEVLT
+473 LAPAPEDVVEVLT

-492 APPASAVE
+492 VPPATAVE
-500 GLLAE
+500 GLLVE
-505 AEWLGVTGAG
+505 ADWLGVTGAG
-515 ALSTPGRALLPG
+515 ALSTPGRALITSEDG
-527 VAPLPAV
+527 
-534 PDTHVTWVTHRS
+534 
-546 DRSGVSR
+546 
-553 PGDVAAALRAVLPHE
+553 PGDAPAEALRAVLPHE

-582 PGRPTRELARLLE
+582 PGRPSRGLARLLE

-624 TADGLLDELSHR
+624 TADGMLDELAHR

-643 PLDYL
+643 PLEYL

-662 SASSYLRAADATV
+662 TASSYLRAADATV
-675 LAGLEHDPTLVSL
+675 LAGLEHDPTLVGL

-701 VPAATL
+701 VPAAAL
-707 HETLRSRGLVSA
+707 HEALRKRGLVSA
-719 LEGPDGQVLVA
+719 LEGPDGRVLVA

-747 IRMGSGSDVATR
+747 IRMGAAASAEVVDR

-765 LVAELRAVETAA
+765 LVADLRAVEGAA

-785 DAAEVARSVTTS
+785 DAAEVARSVSTS

-808 VGSQLNRVSTPEAP
+808 VSAVPPRPEPSA
-822 PDRTRP
+822 DRPRP
-828 LEPPAP
+828 GALEPLAAADAP
-834 PAPTNGS
+834 SLDRPVTS
-841 AAGTATPGAGPDNPQ
+841 AAAVDAGALEE
-856 DDDPGTQHPA
+856 DPGTQHPA

-872 RDALRDGSTVIVEV
+872 RDALRDGTTVIVEV

>member
-91 RGSRG
+91 QGPRE
-96 VPERSEDT
+96 VPERSDHT
-104 SWGGGAGGQPL
+104 PPGAGTGGPP

-126 ALGGSADDRPR
+126 ALGGSAEDRPR

-156 GSDVE
+156 GPDVE
-161 GGVGPASTG
+161 DGETSAG
-170 PGTGPT
+170 PGT
-176 AALDLRT
+176 ALVAPVDLRT

-203 PVPDGLAEAV
+203 PVPEGLTEAV
-213 GRSLGSTPDRSETAA
+213 RRSLGSAPGPGETAA

-284 VVMPRLVGLALRG
+284 VVLPRLVGLALRG
-297 GHTHREPH
+297 GHTHRQPH
-305 TRAPELQGRAVHTAT
+305 TQAPGLQGRTVRTAT

-332 VRRVRVLRQY
+332 VRRVRVLRQF
-342 WDGHPPSVLRAG
+342 WDGQPPSVLRAG

-363 VAGQLETDE
+363 VAAQLEADE

-459 VLGVLAAGSAEDTV
+459 VLGVLAAGSAEETV

-492 APPASAVE
+492 VPPASAVE

-515 ALSTPGRALLPG
+515 ALSTPGRALLP
-527 VAPLPAV
+527 V
-534 PDTHVTWVTHRS
+534 PPDQPQV
-546 DRSGVSR
+546 
-553 PGDVAAALRAVLPHE
+553 PGAIAAALRAVLPHE

-624 TADGLLDELSHR
+624 TADGLLDELAHR

-747 IRMGSGSDVATR
+747 IRMGSVSDVATR

-785 DAAEVARSVTTS
+785 DAAEVAHSVTAT

-808 VGSQLNRVSTPEAP
+808 VGSRLNRVSTAEVPPGPTGPPE
-822 PDRTRP
+822 
-828 LEPPAP
+828 P
-834 PAPTNGS
+834 PAPTNG
-841 AAGTATPGAGPDNPQ
+841 AAARGATPGESPAVSPGVDPE

>member
-1 MASSLPA
+1 MDRPNSGPGNPRSIVRMASSLPA

-63 LARADALTL
+63 LARSDALTL
-72 QVLETV
+72 QVLEAV
-78 LALEPVFRAPPES
+78 LALEPVFRLPSEPPDES
-91 RGSRG
+91 PGGS
-96 VPERSEDT
+96 
-104 SWGGGAGGQPL
+104 PL
-115 PGPLSTEVVSW
+115 AGPLSAEVVTW
-126 ALGGSADDRPR
+126 ALGGSAEDGPR
-137 VEAAVRLAVEQ
+137 VDAAVRRAVEQ
-148 ALLWDARP
+148 ALLWDA
-156 GSDVE
+156 
-161 GGVGPASTG
+161 GGEY
-170 PGTGPT
+170 GTT
-176 AALDLRT
+176 LDLRT
-183 TPGLDELL
+183 VPGLDELL

-203 PVPDGLAEAV
+203 PVPAGLTEAV
-213 GRSLGSTPDRSETAA
+213 GHAFGSATGRTGTTAA
-228 ALDTLLAGAPPGA
+228 LGALLTGAPPGA
-241 RTILDALAWG
+241 RAILDALAWG
-251 PPVGVVPPAGSRPR
+251 PPVGVVPPAGTRPR

-284 VVMPRLVGLALRG
+284 VVLPRLVGLALRDG
-297 GHTHREPH
+297 RTHREPR
-305 TRAPELQGRAVHTAT
+305 TLPPEPRGRAVATAT
-320 VDAEAASAALEL
+320 ADAEAASAALEL
-332 VRRVRVLRQY
+332 VRRVRLLRQS
-342 WDGHPPSVLRAG
+342 WDESPPSVLRTG
-354 GLGVRDLRR
+354 GLGVRELRR
-363 VAGQLETDE
+363 VAAQLETDE
-372 RATAFVIEVAALAGL
+372 RATAFVVEVAALAGL

-392 DAPPSYVPTVTDWDD
+392 EAPPSYVPTVTDWDD
-407 LDDATRWARLVE
+407 LDDAARWARLVE

-459 VLGVLAAGSAEDTV
+459 VLGVLAAEPTGDTV
-473 LAPAPGAVVEVLT
+473 LAPAPEDVVEVLT

-492 APPASAVE
+492 VPPATAVE
-500 GLLAE
+500 GLLIE

-515 ALSTPGRALLPG
+515 ALSTPGRALLTEG
-527 VAPLPAV
+527 DDPAE
-534 PDTHVTWVTHRS
+534 
-546 DRSGVSR
+546 
-553 PGDVAAALRAVLPHE
+553 ALRAVLPHE

-582 PGRPTRELARLLE
+582 PGRPSRGLARLLE

-624 TADGLLDELSHR
+624 TADGMLDELAHR

-643 PLDYL
+643 PLEYL

-662 SASSYLRAADATV
+662 TASSYLRAADATV
-675 LAGLEHDPTLVSL
+675 LAGLEHDPTLVGL

-701 VPAATL
+701 VPAAAL
-707 HETLRSRGLVSA
+707 HEALRKRGLVSA
-719 LEGPDGQVLVA
+719 LEGPDGRVLVA

-747 IRMGSGSDVATR
+747 IRMGAGTPSEVVDR

-765 LVAELRAVETAA
+765 LVADLRAVEEAA

-785 DAAEVARSVTTS
+785 DAAEVARSVSTS

-808 VGSQLNRVSTPEAP
+808 VSAVPPRPEPSADQP
-822 PDRTRP
+822 RP
-828 LEPPAP
+828 GALEPLAAADAP
-834 PAPTNGS
+834 SLDRPVTT
-841 AAGTATPGAGPDNPQ
+841 AAAVDAGALEE
-856 DDDPGTQHPA
+856 DPGTQHPA

-872 RDALRDGSTVIVEV
+872 RDALRDGTTVIVEV

>member
-1 MASSLPA
+1 
-8 APAAATRH
+8 
-16 FADDLRQRSDTALA
+16 
-30 ALLRAR
+30 
-36 PDLAAPSPSTLRSL
+36 
-50 AARASSRTSLERA
+50 
-63 LARADALTL
+63 
-72 QVLETV
+72 
-78 LALEPVFRAPPES
+78 
-91 RGSRG
+91 
-96 VPERSEDT
+96 
-104 SWGGGAGGQPL
+104 
-115 PGPLSTEVVSW
+115 
-126 ALGGSADDRPR
+126 
-137 VEAAVRLAVEQ
+137 
-148 ALLWDARP
+148 
-156 GSDVE
+156 
-161 GGVGPASTG
+161 
-170 PGTGPT
+170 
-176 AALDLRT
+176 
-183 TPGLDELL
+183 
-191 GPNPAGLGPHLD
+191 
-203 PVPDGLAEAV
+203 
-213 GRSLGSTPDRSETAA
+213 
-228 ALDTLLAGAPPGA
+228 
-241 RTILDALAWG
+241 
-251 PPVGVVPPAGSRPR
+251 
-265 DAVNWLV
+265 
-272 TEHLLVRSDARH
+272 
-284 VVMPRLVGLALRG
+284 
-297 GHTHREPH
+297 
-305 TRAPELQGRAVHTAT
+305 
-320 VDAEAASAALEL
+320 
-332 VRRVRVLRQY
+332 
-342 WDGHPPSVLRAG
+342 
-354 GLGVRDLRR
+354 
-363 VAGQLETDE
+363 
-372 RATAFVIEVAALAGL
+372 
-387 VRDDG
+387 
-392 DAPPSYVPTVTDWDD
+392 
-407 LDDATRWARLVE
+407 
-419 AWLASRRAPWLVGSR
+419 VGSR

-473 LAPAPGAVVEVLT
+473 LAPTPGAVVEVLT

-492 APPASAVE
+492 VPPASAIE

-515 ALSTPGRALLPG
+515 ALSTPGRALLPT
-527 VAPLPAV
+527 P
-534 PDTHVTWVTHRS
+534 PDQPHA
-546 DRSGVSR
+546 
-553 PGDVAAALRAVLPHE
+553 PGDIAAALRAVLPHE

-747 IRMGSGSDVATR
+747 IRMGSASDVATR
-759 TPDPEA
+759 APDPEA

-797 GGGIP
+797 GGSIP

-808 VGSQLNRVSTPEAP
+808 VGSRLNRVSTAEVPAEP
-822 PDRTRP
+822 TGP
-828 LEPPAP
+828 LELL
-834 PAPTNGS
+834 APTNGS
-841 AAGTATPGAGPDNPQ
+841 AARGATPGESPAVSRGVDPE

-872 RDALRDGSTVIVEV
+872 RDALRDGSTVIVEM

>member
-16 FADDLRQRSDTALA
+16 FADDLRQRSDTALV

-36 PDLAAPSPSTLRSL
+36 PDLATPSPSTLRSL

-72 QVLETV
+72 QVLEAV
-78 LALEPVFRAPPES
+78 LALEPVYRASP
-91 RGSRG
+91 GSRG
-96 VPERSEDT
+96 
-104 SWGGGAGGQPL
+104 L
-115 PGPLSTEVVSW
+115 PGSLTTEVVNW
-126 ALGGSADDRPR
+126 ALGGSAEDRPR

-148 ALLWDARP
+148 ALLWDTSPR
-156 GSDVE
+156 SDAE
-161 GGVGPASTG
+161 AGAASAG
-170 PGTGPT
+170 PGATEPV
-176 AALDLRT
+176 DLRT
-183 TPGLDELL
+183 APGLDELL

-203 PVPDGLAEAV
+203 PVPGGLAEAV
-213 GRSLGSTPDRSETAA
+213 GYALGSESGRTRTAP
-228 ALDTLLAGAPPGA
+228 ALDALLAEAPPGA
-241 RTILDALAWG
+241 RAILDALAWG

-272 TEHLLVRSDARH
+272 TANLLVRSDARH

-297 GHTHREPH
+297 GHTHREPR
-305 TRAPELQGRAVHTAT
+305 TRPPEPQGRTVLAVTA
-320 VDAEAASAALEL
+320 DAEAASAALEL
-332 VRRVRVLRQY
+332 VRRVRVLRQS
-342 WDGHPPSVLRAG
+342 WDANPPSVLRAG

-363 VAGQLETDE
+363 VAAQLETDE
-372 RATAFVIEVAALAGL
+372 RATAFVVEVAALAGL

-392 DAPPSYVPTVTDWDD
+392 EAPPSYVPTVTDWDD
-407 LDDATRWARLVE
+407 LDDAARWARLVE

-434 DDKGALRAPLS
+434 DDKGTLRPPLS

-451 WVPRLRNG
+451 WVPRLRDG
-459 VLGVLAAGSAEDTV
+459 ALGVLAAGPAGDTV
-473 LAPAPGAVVEVLT
+473 LAPTPAAVVDVLT
-486 WHTPRS
+486 WHTPR
-492 APPASAVE
+492 AVPPASAVE

-515 ALSTPGRALLPG
+515 ALSTPGRALLRISSD
-527 VAPLPAV
+527 PLHIP
-534 PDTHVTWVTHRS
+534 S
-546 DRSGVSR
+546 DPPRIPHDEPHA
-553 PGDVAAALRAVLPHE
+553 PGDAAAALRAVLPHE

-582 PGRPTRELARLLE
+582 PGRPSRELARLLE

-613 ASVTRALDQGE
+613 ASVTRALDHGE

-643 PLDYL
+643 PLEYL

-701 VPAATL
+701 VPAAAL
-707 HETLRSRGLVSA
+707 HEILRSRGLVSA
-719 LEGPDGQVLVA
+719 LEGPDGRVLVA
-730 RRGVTGRAMP
+730 RRGVLGRAMP

-747 IRMGSGSDVATR
+747 IRTGSGSDVATR
-759 TPDPEA
+759 APDPEA
-765 LVAELRAVETAA
+765 LVAELRAVEAAA

-785 DAAEVARSVTTS
+785 DAAEVARSVSTS
-797 GGGIP
+797 GGSIP

-808 VGSQLNRVSTPEAP
+808 VAGRPGRAEITEVEQLTGTPAAQE
-822 PDRTRP
+822 RP
-828 LEPPAP
+828 TPTPANEPAP
-834 PAPTNGS
+834 PGAPAS
-841 AAGTATPGAGPDNPQ
+841 ADGPVVEALE
-856 DDDPGTQHPA
+856 DDPGTQHPA